1 MLFWRGG
8 QRKGLPNMA
17 ETKKVIKLFGNDVR
31 VIDVPI
37 KLALNE
43 NFADYELEDGSKI
56 RVKFV
61 ASAFLRIEGEYTPD
75 GRPVYL
81 ALSAPAV
88 NVTSAP
94 EALLRPPQVTH

>member
-1 MLFWRGG
+1 M
-8 QRKGLPNMA
+8 P
-17 ETKKVIKLFGNDVR
+17 ETNRVIKLFGNDVR
-31 VIDVPI
+31 VTDVPI
-37 KLALNE
+37 KSASHE
-43 NFADYELEDGSKI
+43 DFADYELEDGSKL

-61 ASAFLRIEGEYTPD
+61 ASAFFRIEGEYTPD

-94 EALLRPPQVTH
+94 KELLRPPQVVQ

>member
-1 MLFWRGG
+1 MLFWHGG
-8 QRKGLPNMA
+8 QRKGLPNMP
-17 ETKKVIKLFGNDVR
+17 ETTRILKLFGNDVK
-31 VIDVPI
+31 VTDVPI
-37 KLALNE
+37 MSATNE
-43 NFADYELEDGSKI
+43 NFADYELEDGSKL

-61 ASAFLRIEGEYTPD
+61 ASAFLRIDGEYTPD

-94 EALLRPPQVTH
+94 KQLLRPPQVTN

>member
-1 MLFWRGG
+1 M
-8 QRKGLPNMA
+8 P
-17 ETKKVIKLFGNDVR
+17 ETKRILKLFGNDVT
-31 VIDVPI
+31 VTDVPI
-37 KLALNE
+37 KLASNE
-43 NFADYELEDGSKI
+43 DFADYELEDGSKV

-61 ASAFLRIEGEYTPD
+61 ASAFLRIDGEYTPD

-94 EALLRPPQVTH
+94 KELLRPPQVTH